1 VNVPSLTETDLPKII
16 QAISDLARGGTNAM
30 SPAIVELA
38 SGATETTVLDKLCAE
53 RTVPVLIP
61 TTAQAGK
68 SGWYVKSVGPG
79 AFMIGHDIVP
89 PGCLFRY
96 ELRRN

>member
-1 VNVPSLTETDLPKII
+1 MNVPSRTETELPKII
-16 QAISDLARGGTNAM
+16 QSIADLARGGTNAL
-30 SPAIVELA
+30 SPAAFELA
-38 SGATETTVLDKLCAE
+38 SGQTETAVQDTLCSD
-53 RTVPVLIP
+53 RSIPILIP
-61 TTAQAGK
+61 MSGDAGK

-79 AFMIGHDIVP
+79 AFLIGHDIAP